1 MSEHYKQHSIEAID
15 VIRDWNLGFELGNV
29 IKYIARHEHKGTPIE
44 DLDKALW
51 YLETYIKR
59 LRLSILDQ
67 LSNEAQTWD
76 NAFKKKAEQMYEN
89 TITGTT
95 HLG

>member
-1 MSEHYKQHSIEAID
+1 MLFRS
-15 VIRDWNLGFELGNV
+15 
-29 IKYIARHEHKGTPIE
+29 TPME
-44 DLDKALW
+44 DLEKALW
-51 YLETYIKR
+51 YLEDHLER
-59 LRLSILDQ
+59 LRVSA
-67 LSNEAQTWD
+67 SWN